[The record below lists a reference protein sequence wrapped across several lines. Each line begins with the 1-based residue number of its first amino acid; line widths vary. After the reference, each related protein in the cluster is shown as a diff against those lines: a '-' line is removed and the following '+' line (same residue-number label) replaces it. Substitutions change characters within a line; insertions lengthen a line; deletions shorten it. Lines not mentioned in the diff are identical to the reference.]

1 MSSLKDQITDL
12 QNELLVA
19 KDEGKITPEGAKLL
33 DSIQGGQWQTGGFGQ
48 FLKGMTLNFSDE
60 GIGALKSFISSDP
73 KNISAAI
80 KKISPQEPQPSPMDV
95 GVALERMGQSEYTQE
110 NPLKSIAYQIGGGM
124 LPALVTR
131 RPGPSSTFGQM
142 GLASVA
148 GATSGIGE
156 SEAELFSPETGKEA
170 AMGAGI
176 GMASVPVAKGLGFI
190 VGKGYRSA
198 VSAMFDNPQRMGVD
212 QSRAMI
218 REALGADVGGVD
230 DAIKMILDRSGKPY
244 ALADIGPNTRAY
256 LDAVNQL
263 PGPGK
268 QVAKNFL
275 EDRDKGLLKRLTSDM
290 QVAFGSKAAY
300 FDEFNALKD
309 ARSEIGKKLY
319 GAALPRPVEI
329 TSEFT
334 DLLQRPSM
342 KQAYDRAVS
351 LAQEQGIKLPK
362 VQINPETGKLVTEKG
377 LPVANIDTTFMHYMK
392 MGLDDLIY
400 SGKSPTSGMGNTQ
413 LGAIKQTRGDFIDL
427 LDASNPA
434 YKRARDYWANDTAVL
449 DAMNEGRS
457 IFSKKPADLDAL
469 LNDVKTMS
477 KSEKDALR
485 LGTMQSLL
493 DRLGGAQTGDA
504 VVSAVGNPAM
514 DILKNPKNVRIIRST
529 FNTDEAGQ
537 NAYNKFMSNLMSEVE
552 MKTTSK
558 VVLQGSQ
565 TAGRTEAIRAI
576 KEGAQRELP
585 VMTGAQFIMRALQ
598 RDFADLGD
606 QQLKATASEIARV
619 LTTTDPAKLQRIA
632 KELAGSDIR
641 TVLRKEAPEVL
652 PILGRALL
660 GPFSIG
666 SLSGNIAPNINQM
679 STGMLSGQ

>member
-1 MSSLKDQITDL
+1 VI
-12 QNELLVA
+12 NN
-19 KDEGKITPEGAKLL
+19 GN
-33 DSIQGGQWQTGGFGQ
+33 GG
-48 FLKGMTLNFSDE
+48 
-60 GIGALKSFISSDP
+60 
-73 KNISAAI
+73 
-80 KKISPQEPQPSPMDV
+80 
-95 GVALERMGQSEYTQE
+95 
-110 NPLKSIAYQIGGGM
+110 
-124 LPALVTR
+124 
-131 RPGPSSTFGQM
+131 
-142 GLASVA
+142 
-148 GATSGIGE
+148 
-156 SEAELFSPETGKEA
+156 
-170 AMGAGI
+170 
-176 GMASVPVAKGLGFI
+176 
-190 VGKGYRSA
+190 
-198 VSAMFDNPQRMGVD
+198 
-212 QSRAMI
+212 
-218 REALGADVGGVD
+218 
-230 DAIKMILDRSGKPY
+230 
-244 ALADIGPNTRAY
+244 AY
-256 LDAVNQL
+256 L
-263 PGPGK
+263 PYGP
-268 QVAKNFL
+268 V
-275 EDRDKGLLKRLTSDM
+275 DTVTS
-290 QVAFGSKAAY
+290 
-300 FDEFNALKD
+300 
-309 ARSEIGKKLY
+309 
-319 GAALPRPVEI
+319 
-329 TSEFT
+329 
-334 DLLQRPSM
+334 
-342 KQAYDRAVS
+342 
-351 LAQEQGIKLPK
+351 
-362 VQINPETGKLVTEKG
+362 
-377 LPVANIDTTFMHYMK
+377 IDTTFMHYMK

-400 SGKSPTSGMGNTQ
+400 TGKSPTSGMGNTQ
-413 LGAIKQTRGDFIDL
+413 LGSIKQTRGAFIDL
-427 LDASNPA
+427 LDNSNPA
-434 YKRARDYWANDTAVL
+434 YKRARNYWANDTAVM

-457 IFSKKPADLDAL
+457 IFSKKPADLDVL

-504 VVSAVGNPAM
+504 MVSAVGNPAM

-529 FNTDEAGQ
+529 FNSDEAGQ
-537 NAYNKFMSNLMSEVE
+537 NAYNKFMGNLMSEVE

-666 SLSGNIAPNINQM
+666 SMSGNIAPNINQM